1 MARRVSLKDIASE
14 CKVSVATVSKALNNQ
29 DDIGE
34 ATKNYVRKVAEKMG
48 YFPNFAAQALKT
60 NRTYNIGVLF
70 VDDSQSGLTHDYFS
84 RVLDSFK
91 KTVEESGYDLTFISG
106 GVMANRN
113 MTYLEHARYRNFD
126 GVVIACV
133 DFNDPQVGELAKS
146 NIPLVTI
153 DYVFND
159 RSAVVSDNVKGV
171 KDLLEYIYSQ
181 GHRKIAFIH
190 GADSSVTQARIKS
203 FYKTAMD
210 LGISVPKEY
219 VIEINYRDTIAAMD
233 ATNRLLDLADAP
245 TCILYPDDFSAFG
258 GINAI
263 RQKGYRIPED
273 ISIAGYDGIEIAMR
287 YSPQFTTIVQDT
299 ALLGRR
305 AAEKLIESIENP
317 NTTFSEQVVVTGKLN
332 KGETV
337 KKITV

>member
-1 MARRVSLKDIASE
+1 MAQRISLKDIAAA
-14 CKVSVATVSKALNNQ
+14 CNVSVATVSKALNDQ

-34 ATKNYVRKVAEKMG
+34 KTKQYIRETAEKMG

-70 VDDSQSGLTHDYFS
+70 VDEARSGLTHDYFS

-91 KTVEESGYDLTFISG
+91 RTVEASGYDLTFISG

-133 DFNDPQVGELAKS
+133 DFQEPQVGELVNS
-146 NIPLVTI
+146 SIPLVTI

-159 RSAVVSDNVKGV
+159 RSAIISDNVKGME
-171 KDLLEYIYSQ
+171 DLLRYVYDC
-181 GHRKIAFIH
+181 GHRKIAYIH
-190 GADSSVTQARIKS
+190 GADSSVTQARLKS

-210 LGISVPKEY
+210 LSLDIPEEY
-219 VIEINYRDTIAAMD
+219 IREVDYRDTIGAMKT
-233 ATNRLLDLADAP
+233 TNILLDLKNRP

-263 RQKGYRIPED
+263 KQRGLKIPED
-273 ISIAGYDGIEIAMR
+273 ISSAGYDGIEIGMR
-287 YSPQFTTIVQDT
+287 YSPQLTTIVQDT
-299 ALLGRR
+299 ETLGRR
-305 AAEKLIESIENP
+305 AAEKLIDSIENP
-317 NTTFSEQVVVTGKLN
+317 KTTFSEQVVVTGRLN
-332 KGETV
+332 EGESV
-337 KKITV
+337 KKMNS

>member
-14 CKVSVATVSKALNNQ
+14 CKVSVATVSKALNDQ

-84 RVLDSFK
+84 RVLDSFQ

-133 DFNDPQVGELAKS
+133 DFNEKRQTKS
-146 NIPLVTI
+146 NMMRTES
-153 DYVFND
+153 
-159 RSAVVSDNVKGV
+159 RS
-171 KDLLEYIYSQ
+171 
-181 GHRKIAFIH
+181 R
-190 GADSSVTQARIKS
+190 
-203 FYKTAMD
+203 
-210 LGISVPKEY
+210 
-219 VIEINYRDTIAAMD
+219 
-233 ATNRLLDLADAP
+233 
-245 TCILYPDDFSAFG
+245 
-258 GINAI
+258 
-263 RQKGYRIPED
+263 RQKARSRMNYTR
-273 ISIAGYDGIEIAMR
+273 
-287 YSPQFTTIVQDT
+287 T
-299 ALLGRR
+299 A
-305 AAEKLIESIENP
+305 
-317 NTTFSEQVVVTGKLN
+317 
-332 KGETV
+332 
-337 KKITV
+337 